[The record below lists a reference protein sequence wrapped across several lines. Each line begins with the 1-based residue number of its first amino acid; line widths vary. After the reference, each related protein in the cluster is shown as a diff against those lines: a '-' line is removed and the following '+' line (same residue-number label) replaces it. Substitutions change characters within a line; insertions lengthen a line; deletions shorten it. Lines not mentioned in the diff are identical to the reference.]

1 MKGLESGRESLRVS
15 LRGESL
21 GYKAWKRFRRHKL
34 AMFGLVVLTALA
46 LLATFA
52 PFVSRYSPSALN
64 LPEREMA
71 PNWQHWLG
79 TDRTGRD
86 IWARVVYGGRASLS
100 VGLVAVAIQ
109 TIIGVGIGSASGYS
123 GGRIDL
129 ILMRL
134 TDMVQT
140 FPMLV
145 IVIALVAI
153 LGPNLYNLMFAIG
166 ILGWPAM
173 ARLVRGQFLFLR
185 EMEFVHA
192 ARCVGAGPI
201 TVVFKHILPNTVGP
215 VAVAITLGVGEAIL
229 LEAAMSFLGLGIQPP
244 TPSWGSMLNDARTLS
259 ILEKLPWM
267 WVSPGVMISLAVLS
281 INFIGDGMRD
291 ALDARQQI

>member
-1 MKGLESGRESLRVS
+1 
-15 LRGESL
+15 
-21 GYKAWKRFRRHKL
+21 
-34 AMFGLVVLTALA
+34 MFGLIVLTGLTLLA
-46 LLATFA
+46 LLA
-52 PFVSRYSPSALN
+52 PFVCRYSPSALN
-64 LPEREMA
+64 LAEREMA
-71 PNWQHWLG
+71 PNWQRWLG

-86 IWARVVYGGRASLS
+86 VWARVVYGGRASLS
-100 VGLVAVAIQ
+100 VGLVAVALQ
-109 TIIGVGIGSASGYS
+109 TLIGVGIGSASGYS
-123 GGRIDL
+123 GGRVDL
-129 ILMRL
+129 IVMRL

-140 FPMLV
+140 SPMLV

-185 EMEFVHA
+185 ELEFVQA
-192 ARCVGAGPI
+192 ARCVGARPSV
-201 TVVFKHILPNTVGP
+201 VVFRHILPNAVGP
-215 VAVAITLGVGEAIL
+215 VAVAITFGVGEAIL

-259 ILEKLPWM
+259 IMEKLPWM

-281 INFIGDGMRD
+281 INFIGDGLRD

>member
-1 MKGLESGRESLRVS
+1 
-15 LRGESL
+15 
-21 GYKAWKRFRRHKL
+21 
-34 AMFGLVVLTALA
+34 
-46 LLATFA
+46 
-52 PFVSRYSPSALN
+52 
-64 LPEREMA
+64 
-71 PNWQHWLG
+71 
-79 TDRTGRD
+79 
-86 IWARVVYGGRASLS
+86 
-100 VGLVAVAIQ
+100 LVAVVIQ
-109 TIIGVGIGSASGYS
+109 TIIGVAIGSTSGYA

-129 ILMRL
+129 ILMRI

-153 LGPNLYNLMFAIG
+153 LGPNLSNLMFAIG

-185 EMEFVHA
+185 EMDFVQA
-192 ARCVGAGPI
+192 ARCVGATP
-201 TVVFKHILPNTVGP
+201 TAVVFKHVLPNTVGP

-267 WVSPGVMISLAVLS
+267 WISPGLMISLAVLS

>member
-1 MKGLESGRESLRVS
+1 
-15 LRGESL
+15 
-21 GYKAWKRFRRHKL
+21 
-34 AMFGLVVLTALA
+34 
-46 LLATFA
+46 
-52 PFVSRYSPSALN
+52 
-64 LPEREMA
+64 
-71 PNWQHWLG
+71 
-79 TDRTGRD
+79 
-86 IWARVVYGGRASLS
+86 
-100 VGLVAVAIQ
+100 
-109 TIIGVGIGSASGYS
+109 
-123 GGRIDL
+123 
-129 ILMRL
+129 MRL

-185 EMEFVHA
+185 ELEFVQA
-192 ARCVGAGPI
+192 ARCVGARPS
-201 TVVFKHILPNTVGP
+201 VVVLRHILPNAVGP
-215 VAVAITLGVGEAIL
+215 VAVAITFGVGEAIL

-259 ILEKLPWM
+259 IMEKLPWM

-281 INFIGDGMRD
+281 INFIGDGLRD